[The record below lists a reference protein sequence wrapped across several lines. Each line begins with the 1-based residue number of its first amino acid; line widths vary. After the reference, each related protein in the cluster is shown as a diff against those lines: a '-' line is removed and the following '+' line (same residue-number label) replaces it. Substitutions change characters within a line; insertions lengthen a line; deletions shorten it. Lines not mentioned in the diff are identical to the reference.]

1 MHSGHLPTTCS
12 HVYSKLGFPV
22 FCPNFVTSLKDERIK
37 KDKFR
42 FNIYGEKIE
51 INLFLVKSTLMSL
64 PYTRP
69 MLSLHIWEHV
79 IRSLLHVQWDWKS
92 DYVLVWKYLKKLSR
106 KMCNGPS
113 SRNRVFYARWY
124 LCSYWKCSPFLWDN
138 KEGRN
143 KIAQKLK
150 LWACAVHI
158 CHRRLAQHAD
168 ITWIKW
174 N

>member
-22 FCPNFVTSLKDERIK
+22 FCPNFVTSLNDERIK

-69 MLSLHIWEHV
+69 MLPT
-79 IRSLLHVQWDWKS
+79 
-92 DYVLVWKYLKKLSR
+92 
-106 KMCNGPS
+106 C
-113 SRNRVFYARWY
+113 
-124 LCSYWKCSPFLWDN
+124 
-138 KEGRN
+138 N
-143 KIAQKLK
+143 KIAVTCTMRLK
-150 LWACAVHI
+150 K
-158 CHRRLAQHAD
+158 RLCVGLE
-168 ITWIKW
+168 ILEETEPK
-174 N
+174 NV